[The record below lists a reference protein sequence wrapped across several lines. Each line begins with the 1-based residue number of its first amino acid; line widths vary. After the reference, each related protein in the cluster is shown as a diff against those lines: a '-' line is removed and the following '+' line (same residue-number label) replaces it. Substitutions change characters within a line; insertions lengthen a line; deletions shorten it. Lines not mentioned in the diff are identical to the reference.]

1 MKTRLLPSLFLL
13 FFLIA
18 CQPAEQ
24 PPSVPYTAQKS
35 ALGNEAAAVT
45 PHPLSTQVAMDILK
59 QGGNAVDATI
69 AVQFAMA
76 AVFPRAGNL
85 GGGGFMLVRLPSG
98 QANALD
104 YREKAPMQAQRDMYL
119 DSTGQ
124 VVEGLSRKG
133 ALAVGVPGTVAGMQA
148 AFDKYSALQDW
159 DALLQPAIDYAE
171 QGYPISPTE
180 AERLNRFQ
188 EDFREFNVPP
198 NPFLQDTFYAGYL
211 LRQPTLAKT
220 LRLIQEEGAEGFY
233 EGAPARAIARE
244 MENRGGLITELDLSA
259 YQPAW
264 RAPVAFNYHDYR
276 ILSMP
281 PSSSG
286 GVALGQMLQIVE
298 PFLLF
303 EHQFHSPQAVHL
315 MVEAERRAYADRAQY
330 LGDSDFYDVPIDS
343 LLSPFYLAGRM
354 EDFEPDLATASETV
368 AAGDFKLVK
377 ESFETTHTSI
387 VDAEGMAVSVTTT
400 LNSNFGSKIWVKDGG
415 FFLNNEMD
423 DFSAKPGVPNQFGL
437 LGSEANAIAPEKRM
451 LSSMT
456 PTIIEREGE
465 LFMVL
470 GAPGGSTIITAVF
483 QVFLNVADFGLSL
496 EEAVRAGRFHHQ
508 WLPDE
513 ILVEKGALPDSTRQ
527 ALRAM
532 GHSFREVERMAV
544 IKAILREKDGTLQA
558 VGDPRNP
565 DDDARG
571 Y

>member
-1 MKTRLLPSLFLL
+1 MKFPLFLSFLLLLL
-13 FFLIA
+13 FAA
-18 CQPAEQ
+18 CQPADRA
-24 PPSVPYTAQKS
+24 PSVSYTAQKS
-35 ALGNEAAAVT
+35 TIGNEAAAVT
-45 PHPLSTQVAMDILK
+45 AHPLATQVAIDILK
-59 QGGNAVDATI
+59 QGGNAVDAAI
-69 AVQFAMA
+69 AVQFTLA
-76 AVFPRAGNL
+76 AVYPRAGNL
-85 GGGGFMLVRLPSG
+85 GGGGFMVVRLPDG
-98 QANALD
+98 QADALD
-104 YREKAPMQAQRDMYL
+104 YREKAPMEAQPDMYL

-124 VVEGLSRKG
+124 VVPALSRRG
-133 ALAVGVPGTVAGMQA
+133 VLAVGVPGTVAGMQA
-148 AFDKYSALQDW
+148 AFDKYSTMQDW
-159 DALLQPAIDYAE
+159 AALLQPAIDYAE
-171 QGYPISPTE
+171 EGYPVSQTE
-180 AERLNRFQ
+180 AKRLARFQ
-188 EDFREFNVPP
+188 EDFREFNTLP
-198 NPFLQDTFYAGYL
+198 NPFIQDTFYAGYL
-211 LRQPTLAKT
+211 LRQPTLART
-220 LRLIQEEGAEGFY
+220 LRLIQQEGAKGFY
-233 EGAPARAIARE
+233 KGAPARAIVQE
-244 MENRGGLITELDLSA
+244 MDNRGGLITERDLKA
-259 YQPAW
+259 YRPVW
-264 RAPVAFNYHDYR
+264 RTPVDVGYHDYR
-276 ILSMP
+276 IISMP

-286 GVALGQMLQIVE
+286 GVALGQMLQMVE

-303 EHQFHSPQAVHL
+303 EREFHSPQAVHL

-330 LGDSDFYDVPIDS
+330 LGDSDFYEVPADS
-343 LLSPFYLAGRM
+343 LLAPDYLSGRM
-354 EDFEPDLATASETV
+354 EDFQPDLATKSETV

-387 VDAEGMAVSVTTT
+387 VDAEGMAVAVTTT

-456 PTIIEREGE
+456 PTIIEREDE

-496 EEAVRAGRFHHQ
+496 EEAVQAGRFHHQ

-513 ILVEKGALPDSTRQ
+513 ILVEKNALPDSTRQ
-527 ALRAM
+527 ALQAM
-532 GHSFREVERMAV
+532 GHRFREVERMAV
-544 IKAILREKDGTLQA
+544 VKAIMRDKNGTLHA